1 MKKLVLIIILV
12 ANLNAFNFPN
22 LSDVIVD
29 NASLLDAKTTSFLKE
44 KLLQNEH
51 NTTNQFVIATINSL
65 ENNSIEVYA
74 TALFRHWKLG
84 QKDKNNGI
92 LLLVAPNER
101 KVRIEVGYG
110 LEGVVTDAKAGY
122 IINYNILPE
131 FKKGNF
137 QEGIYQGA
145 MEILKLLSGDKEEEK
160 PVNEL
165 VFFFLFAFFAF
176 FALTIFGRKRKV
188 LRLLF
193 VSILGALIAF
203 VFMFFSSLFE
213 ADIFYNTLLIIA
225 YFVTILIF
233 YFRFWD
239 DYRDKKGKFK
249 NIKDHYMPADSGE
262 YSSSSG
268 GGGYSGGGGSS
279 GGGGA
284 SGSW

>member
-74 TALFRHWKLG
+74 TALFRHWELG

-165 VFFFLFAFFAF
+165 VFFFSIRIFRLFC
-176 FALTIFGRKRKV
+176 T
-188 LRLLF
+188 
-193 VSILGALIAF
+193 
-203 VFMFFSSLFE
+203 
-213 ADIFYNTLLIIA
+213 Y
-225 YFVTILIF
+225 YF
-233 YFRFWD
+233 WA
-239 DYRDKKGKFK
+239 K
-249 NIKDHYMPADSGE
+249 A
-262 YSSSSG
+262 
-268 GGGYSGGGGSS
+268 
-279 GGGGA
+279 
-284 SGSW
+284 